1 VGFPKD
7 DSFLRVTALVK
18 KFGALAAVNGIDFD
32 LRKGEL
38 RSIIGPNGAGK
49 TTFFNVL
56 TGGFPPTEGRVH
68 FKGEDITGLSP
79 DRITRKGIGRSF
91 QVTSIFPNLTAL
103 ENVQPAIQ
111 SRLGLPNPFR
121 DLWSRRET
129 WDKAEE
135 ILETVG
141 LFARRDVRVTEMSHG
156 EQKLVDIAIALAG
169 DPELLLLDEPTAGLS
184 AVETRAMSEK
194 IRALAEH
201 RTIILVEHDMKVVM
215 SLAQKIS
222 VFHQGVVLAEG
233 TPEEI
238 RSNQEVRRVY
248 LTRGA

>member
-1 VGFPKD
+1 MEPR

-18 KFGALAAVNGIDFD
+18 KFGALAAVNGVDFA
-32 LRKGEL
+32 LQRGEL
-38 RSIIGPNGAGK
+38 RAIIGPNGAGK

-56 TGGFPPTEGRVH
+56 TGGFPPTEGRVY
-68 FKGEDITGLSP
+68 FKGENITGLAP

-103 ENVQPAIQ
+103 ENVQPAVQ
-111 SRLGLPNPFR
+111 SRLGPPNPFR
-121 DLWSRRET
+121 NLRSRRET

-135 ILETVG
+135 ILKTVG
-141 LFARRDVRVTEMSHG
+141 LLARRDVRVTEMSHG
-156 EQKLVDIAIALAG
+156 EQKLVDIGIALAG

-194 IRALAEH
+194 IRALAER

-222 VFHQGVVLAEG
+222 VFHQGTVLAEG

-238 RSNQEVRRVY
+238 RSNAEVRRVY